1 MAAVRRF
8 HNACL
13 AIFKSKGGGGVQNY
27 IKSIRIKKG
36 LTQSEMAIA
45 TGITVRQYR
54 RIEKG
59 EQDPRTKTSI
69 LIVKALNTTVEE
81 LFPLSG
87 I

>member
-1 MAAVRRF
+1 M
-8 HNACL
+8 
-13 AIFKSKGGGGVQNY
+13 QNN

-36 LTQSEMAIA
+36 LTQSDMATV

-59 EQDPRTKTSI
+59 EQDPKTRTSI
-69 LIVKALNTTVEE
+69 LIAKALNTPVEK

-87 I
+87 A